1 MVHCHRQVKKA
12 IALGRRL
19 QKCAN
24 VMTLGVCPSFSD
36 YSPEEA
42 DLIRKAEKIYYPTI
56 FYADIFDALGK
67 RIFPGYHNYKCAQ
80 DKIKQTAMI
89 QLAGLPHPRT
99 KTYYK
104 KQSIEAILADFT
116 FPFIAKIP
124 RGSAQGKG
132 VFLISNIEALVRYTE
147 SVSPAYIQE
156 YLETDRDIRVVI
168 IGDTIALAYWRIAAA
183 GEFRNNVAAG
193 GAVSLDPIPQEA
205 ADLALKTARTCGWN
219 DVGLDIIRADNR
231 FYVIEANMK
240 YGREGFARAGIDY
253 HEMMSKKID
262 NNEI

>member
-1 MVHCHRQVKKA
+1 MIHSHAKRA

-19 QKCAN
+19 EKCPN
-24 VMTLGVCPSFSD
+24 VMTLGVCPCFSD

-42 DLIRKAEKIYYPTI
+42 DLIRKAGKIYYPTI

-67 RIFPGYHNYKCAQ
+67 KIFPGYHNYKCAQ

-89 QLAGLPHPRT
+89 VLAGLPHPRT
-99 KTYYK
+99 KVYYK
-104 KQSIEAILADFT
+104 KRSVDAIMADFT

-124 RGSAQGKG
+124 RGSARGKG
-132 VFLISNIEALVRYTE
+132 VFLIHNPEELVRYTE
-147 SVSPAYIQE
+147 TVSPAYIQE

-168 IGDTIALAYWRIAAA
+168 IGDAIAHAYWRIAAP

-193 GAVSLDPIPQEA
+193 GAISLAPVPEEA

-219 DVGLDIIRADNR
+219 DVGLDIIRSGDR
-231 FYVIEANMK
+231 FYIIEANMK
-240 YGREGFARAGIDY
+240 YGREGFVQAGIDY
-253 HEMMSKKID
+253 HKMMSKKID
-262 NNEI
+262 NDEI